1 MHHFTAADIQGFDKL
16 YRLNLV
22 NALTGFKPANLVGTA
37 DATGATNLA
46 IFSSAVHLGSDP
58 PLLGLITRPASVPR
72 HTYENIRVTGC
83 YTLNHVHADFV
94 DKAHYTSASFPREE
108 SEFDACGLTPVWRD
122 DFPAPYV
129 AESQL
134 SIGLR
139 LAEELPIRLN
149 GTVLLIGQVEHVYLA
164 PPALRPDGTLDLAAL
179 HDVCISGLDGY
190 YRAEP
195 LARFAYARPGQ
206 GPQRVKEEGEMRKAE
221 GH

>member
-1 MHHFTAADIQGFDKL
+1 MRHFSAADIQGFDKL

-37 DATGATNLA
+37 DAAGATNLA

-58 PLLGLITRPASVPR
+58 PLLGLVTRPATVPR
-72 HTYENIRVTGC
+72 HSYENLRATGC
-83 YTLNHVHADFV
+83 YTLNHVHADFA
-94 DKAHYTSASFPREE
+94 DRAHYTSAAFPREQ
-108 SEFDACGLTPVWRD
+108 SEFAAVGLTPAWRD
-122 DFPAPYV
+122 GFAAPYV

-139 LAEELPIRLN
+139 LVEELPIRLN
-149 GTVLLIGQVEHVYLA
+149 GTVLLIGAVEHVYVA
-164 PPALRPDGTLDLAAL
+164 PTALRPDGSLDLATLA
-179 HDVCISGLDGY
+179 DVCISGLDGY

-206 GPQRVKEEGEMRKAE
+206 GPQRLTEAR
-221 GH
+221 